1 MSTNTQ
7 TQTDDGEAQNT
18 DAETAE
24 AEAEAKWWDN
34 DAITPGD
41 SWKDSDRSHLE
52 NLINVPGLNA
62 DAGDPVPWVGKGEL
76 QLRGVGGIESRE
88 RRAYTLVGR
97 GGVYGSHVEGNRTL
111 NTVYRE
117 SKVGGPRTET
127 IEHTDELNVLG
138 NASYRFKARGIM
150 MTGNIEKTWNGG
162 VMKAASMEGVICG
175 GVMVRTIGGA
185 AMTLGGMAT
194 GDVYIGVARAAGM
207 RLYIAQLLYR
217 STSGAAAW
225 AIGLWVR
232 NTTFTIVPVTM
243 APAPGQKPA
252 GNAAQ
257 KMSRLNRT
265 ARKVAK
271 GLKAAATVGRMV
283 CPVIDILLGL
293 LSILLIPF
301 GIRAMVK
308 AYKQAKVQPLV
319 AAPRLETRNAALTL
333 ETYGSKKVT

>member
-18 DAETAE
+18 DAETAAAE

-138 NASYRFKARGIM
+138 NASYRFKARG
-150 MTGNIEKTWNGG
+150 THDDREHRENVEWRRDESGLHGRRDLRRPYGANHRRCCDDARRHGDRGCVHRRDTRRRHATLHRADALPQHLGRRG
-162 VMKAASMEGVICG
+162 VGLGPVGSQHHVHHRPGDA
-175 GVMVRTIGGA
+175 GA
-185 AMTLGGMAT
+185 RHLDRSQRAT
-194 GDVYIGVARAAGM
+194 RPRRCHGS
-207 RLYIAQLLYR
+207 IAERGR
-217 STSGAAAW
+217 SQKDSKQQRRWGAW
-225 AIGLWVR
+225 C
-232 NTTFTIVPVTM
+232 
-243 APAPGQKPA
+243 AP
-252 GNAAQ
+252 
-257 KMSRLNRT
+257 
-265 ARKVAK
+265 
-271 GLKAAATVGRMV
+271 
-283 CPVIDILLGL
+283 
-293 LSILLIPF
+293 
-301 GIRAMVK
+301 
-308 AYKQAKVQPLV
+308 
-319 AAPRLETRNAALTL
+319 
-333 ETYGSKKVT
+333 